1 MNESHKFMSVILSL
15 SKYIKEENYK
25 GYDPYDILSSP
36 IFKLPILKSNKI
48 IRFFSQQLFR
58 RVPIN
63 LRSIFGIKKEINPV
77 TLGLCIQ
84 SYTYLSFLDE
94 VNKDFYLSEIKD
106 LLNKLIDL
114 SSKGYSGYCWG
125 YNFDWEARYAK
136 IPAYTPTVV
145 ATGLITNGLFEYYKL
160 TQNQQVKDILISSAN
175 FVLNDLNRSYEGDT
189 FCFSYSPND
198 QQKVYNATMKGAR
211 LLVQVYSITQ
221 NKYYLDEAE
230 KTVRF
235 VVNNQN
241 KDGSWFYSKG
251 DARKWVDNFHTAYVL
266 DALDDFINLS
276 GMAQYKVY
284 LTRGLNYYIQ
294 NLFTPDGK
302 PKYYSGKFYPVD
314 STEVAQSAITLTRFG
329 FINQAKFVLNFALEN
344 LYSRRGYFYYQKTR
358 FITHKT
364 SFMRWSNAYFLLAF
378 SYFLFKNTND
388 IE

>member
-1 MNESHKFMSVILSL
+1 MEFNEFMPVVLSL
-15 SKYIKEENYK
+15 IKYIRAENYR
-25 GYDPYDILSSP
+25 GYDPYDFLSAP
-36 IFKLPILKSNKI
+36 IFKLPIFRSNKI

-58 RVPIN
+58 RIPLN
-63 LRSIFGIKKEINPV
+63 LRPAFGIKKEINPV

-84 SYTYLSFLDE
+84 SYTYLSVVDE
-94 VNKDFYLSEIKD
+94 ANKAFYLNEIKN
-106 LLNKLIDL
+106 LLDKLINL

-145 ATGLITNGLFEYYKL
+145 ATGLITNGLFEYYKI
-160 TQNQQVKDILISSAN
+160 TRDQQIKNILISSAN
-175 FVLNDLNRSYEGDT
+175 FVLNDLNRSYEDDT

-198 QQKVYNATMKGAR
+198 RQKVYNATMKGAR
-211 LLVQVYSITQ
+211 LLAQVYSVTQ
-221 NKYYLDEAE
+221 DRYYLDEAE

-241 KDGSWFYSKG
+241 EDGSWFYSKG

-284 LTRGLNYYIQ
+284 LTRGFNYYIQ

-302 PKYYSGKFYPVD
+302 PKYYSGQFYPVD

-329 FINQAKFVLNFALEN
+329 FINKARIVLKFALGN
-344 LYSRRGYFYYQKTR
+344 LYSGRGYFYYQKTK
-358 FITHKT
+358 FFTHRT

-378 SYFLFKNTND
+378 SYFLFKN
-388 IE
+388 IEKTE